1 MGNLSGVTL
10 PLGSKLSKA
19 RIHSVAA
26 RSREASN
33 PMSKRSLAVR
43 SSTRSS
49 ASVSKSKSSV
59 AMPASCST
67 PATNRLRGLRRLD
80 PEPWAN
86 STKPRGSGGTLRSP
100 CSVIFPIGMLTAR
113 SLVLICHSSYR
124 RRISLRQLACFPL
137 AGSLEGLDGAGF
149 VHMNH
154 RVELLRWARFEVM
167 AHALGFRQIDH
178 ADGALQTLARE
189 RLLHLAVG
197 TREQY
202 KFPQIRLMKNL
213 LPASQQRGTHAFALG
228 GPAPIAGCSHGAGI
242 GRESDQER
250 FITIA
255 FTHQLSEI

>member
-10 PLGSKLSKA
+10 PLGPKLSKA

-33 PMSKRSLAVR
+33 PMSKRNSAVR

-49 ASVSKSKSSV
+49 ASVSRSKSSV

-80 PEPWAN
+80 PAPCRK
-86 STKPRGSGGTLRSP
+86 STKPRGSEGTARSP
-100 CSVIFPIGMLTAR
+100 CSVIFPIGLLTAR

-124 RRISLRQLACFPL
+124 RRISLRQLARFPL
-137 AGSLEGLDGAGF
+137 AGSLQRLHGAGF
-149 VHMNH
+149 VYMNH
-154 RVELLRWARFEVM
+154 RVELLRQTRLEVVT
-167 AHALGFRQIDH
+167 HALGFRQIDH
-178 ADGALQTLARE
+178 TDGALQALARE
-189 RLLHLAVG
+189 RLLHLAVRA
-197 TREQY
+197 REQY
-202 KFPQIRLMKNL
+202 KFPQIGLVEKT

-250 FITIA
+250 LIA
-255 FTHQLSEI
+255 VALTHQLSEI